1 MTSVLAKNAGKVI
14 VHVTK
19 RNYLVTTLYEV
30 FNRLQAF
37 LFSFL
42 WGIKVEIQRKQIL
55 HSRVSPYRINSREI
69 GKHVSKR
76 ENFNT
81 RNTMTTIS

>member
-37 LFSFL
+37 PFFFL
-42 WGIKVEIQRKQIL
+42 WGIKVGIQRKQIL
-55 HSRVSPYRINSREI
+55 HSRVADQSTGFIFARGS
-69 GKHVSKR
+69 H
-76 ENFNT
+76 FNV
-81 RNTMTTIS
+81 